1 MRIAVIGGGGMG
13 SVFAARLASDGND
26 VVLVD
31 RNADRVAEIMS
42 SGLELRGP
50 DEVIRA
56 RLLATTQ
63 APNDPVD
70 LVVLAVKAADVT
82 TAARSF
88 LPMLRPATVILTI
101 QNGLGSAERVADV
114 VPRDRLLVGI
124 ASGFGAE
131 VLRPGVARHRSMNT
145 VVMAPFEGPER
156 AFLHTI
162 AGIWRRAGFRV
173 EVASDIV
180 GIQWEKLVCNGAF
193 SAQCALTGMTVG
205 QVMDHPLA
213 AAVARAAAREA
224 WSVAR
229 ALGVSMDVEDPERRV
244 EEFAAGMPTAKPSA
258 LLDHERGRRS
268 EVAAINGEISRHGRQ
283 AGVATPVN
291 DTLVALVDARESLF
305 AQAR

>member
-31 RNADRVAEIMS
+31 RNADRVAAIMS

-50 DEVIRA
+50 GEVISA
-56 RLLATTQ
+56 RVQATTQ
-63 APNDPVD
+63 PPSDPVD
-70 LVVLAVKAADVT
+70 LVVLAVKAADVV
-82 TAARSF
+82 TAARAS
-88 LPMLRPATVILTI
+88 LPMFRLSTVTLTI

-162 AGIWRRAGFRV
+162 AGTWRRAGFRV
-173 EVASDIV
+173 EVAPDIL

-205 QVMDHPLA
+205 QVMGHPLA

-229 ALGVSMDVEDPERRV
+229 ALGVSMHIEDPERKI
-244 EEFAAGMPTAKPSA
+244 EEFAAGLPTAKPSA

-268 EVAAINGEISRHGRQ
+268 EVAAINGEISRHGRH

-291 DTLVALVDARESLF
+291 DTLAALVAARESLF
-305 AQAR
+305 VQAR